1 MDPASVKD
9 TGRRCLYLTGIWREK
24 GRERERG
31 RERGT
36 NKKEPKQEQEGN
48 LWLLLSGRKERG
60 RRN

>member
-24 GRERERG
+24 GRERE

>member
-1 MDPASVKD
+1 
-9 TGRRCLYLTGIWREK
+9 L
-24 GRERERG
+24 ERERG